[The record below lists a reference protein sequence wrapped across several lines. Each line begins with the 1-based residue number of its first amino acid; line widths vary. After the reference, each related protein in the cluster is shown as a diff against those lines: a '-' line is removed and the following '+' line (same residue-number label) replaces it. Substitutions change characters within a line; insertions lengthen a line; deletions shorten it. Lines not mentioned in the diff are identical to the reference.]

1 MQPAASQPDDPDP
14 PNGPE
19 TLPPG
24 RHRSVLN
31 NVLSALNGWH
41 AFPVAVVALYVF
53 LGVFGPT
60 IAPFAPNRGTV
71 ADRLCPPLGMEVL
84 IIAEHPASR
93 SSDCSAANILGTDH
107 NGRDVFSRLMHGART
122 SLWVVAPSVL
132 VGVVLGAVVGAVIN
146 GWRRRGRLIAYL
158 IASVSLVPFG
168 IFLLSEPLTLYVFG
182 VIHSGAGGGNDE
194 AWSAFVALSSAAAVI
209 TLAIVAIAY
218 RFDDTCRASWFSTV
232 DSENSNHGFCRQLRV
247 QLVSLAPWI
256 VLAALSS
263 AALVFFRSGTTSV
276 QNAGITW
283 NFEPDYLFE
292 HVGMLSPLVPMVLV
306 PISFVSLATWWVVHR
321 ILGRFKSTSMPTPSR
336 GISIDAAASARR
348 RRWLLAITGV
358 VVAIAITRFA
368 VAEAVPIVRE
378 LAQDWTGDYQSGLAR
393 SVQGRLEAIACA
405 NELSS
410 RLNILRSVPPEQLH
424 IDAGQRC
431 LDLYFQHR
439 NAPTHRLTFDFAL
452 RFAAQVVTLGLVGC
466 IVSAALWTVSSA
478 SSNAIR
484 RMVGTFVALVALIGL
499 TMTFGYHGWLLAVS
513 RWFDPVNL
521 ALSDQGL
528 AISRAV
534 TIVRDFAVALGIG
547 YLAIAIAKPSFRFD
561 NAIPNVEALAKWAT
575 FVVPCV
581 LLTAGLLAAFHYR
594 FPANLLF
601 IDDTLAVIVDPTAD
615 QTYISHGLQT
625 RNWLWTYWFAVIGYA
640 AIVFGFFYAGISG
653 FNRFADDKPNPDEVE
668 APISPDSPS
677 RDADPI

>member
-1 MQPAASQPDDPDP
+1 MQPTDAQVSDREP
-14 PNGPE
+14 PNE
-19 TLPPG
+19 SAKPG
-24 RHRSVLN
+24 SANRRGLVKSA
-31 NVLSALNGWH
+31 LSALNGWQ
-41 AFPVAVVALYVF
+41 AVPVAVVALYVF

-60 IAPFAPNRGTV
+60 IAPFEPNRGTI
-71 ADRLCPPLGMEVL
+71 ADRLCPPLGIEALTM
-84 IIAEHPASR
+84 AEHPASR
-93 SSDCSAANILGTDH
+93 STDCSSANILGTDQ
-107 NGRDVFSRLMHGART
+107 NGRDIFSRLLHAFRT
-122 SLWVVAPSVL
+122 SLSVVAPSVF
-132 VGVVLGAVVGAVIN
+132 VGVILGAVAGAVIN

-194 AWSAFVALSSAAAVI
+194 AWSAFVALSSASAGI

-218 RFDDTCRASWFSTV
+218 RFDDTCRASWFSTA
-232 DSENSNHGFCRQLRV
+232 DSENSNHGFCRQLRI
-247 QLVSLAPWI
+247 QLVSLAPWTG
-256 VLAALSS
+256 LAALSS

-292 HVGMLSPLVPMVLV
+292 HVGMLSPLVPMVLI
-306 PISFVSLATWWVVHR
+306 PIAFLSLAMWSVFHH
-321 ILGRFKSTSMPTPSR
+321 ILGRFKSTSTPAPSTET
-336 GISIDAAASARR
+336 SIDNAPSARR
-348 RRWLLAITGV
+348 RRWLLAIIGIV
-358 VVAIAITRFA
+358 LAIAITRFA

-378 LAQDWTGDYQSGLAR
+378 LAQDWTGDYQSGLSQ
-393 SVQGRLEAIACA
+393 SVQGRIEASDCA

-410 RLNILRSVPPEQLH
+410 RLSTLRWASQEQLE

-452 RFAAQVVTLGLVGC
+452 RFATQVVTLAFVGC
-466 IVSAALWTVSSA
+466 IVSAALWTVTSA
-478 SSNAIR
+478 SSN
-484 RMVGTFVALVALIGL
+484 MVTRIVGICVALVALIGL

-534 TIVRDFAVALGIG
+534 TIVRDFAVALGIC
-547 YLAIAIAKPSFRFD
+547 YLAIAIAKPSFRFG
-561 NAIPNVEALAKWAT
+561 NAIPKVETLAKWAS
-575 FVVPCV
+575 FCVPCV

-601 IDDTLAVIVDPTAD
+601 IDDTLAVIAEPTAD
-615 QTYISHGLQT
+615 QIYIS
-625 RNWLWTYWFAVIGYA
+625 RDSPFRDWLWTYWFAVIGYA

-653 FNRFADDKPNPDEVE
+653 FRRFVSDEPNPDGGE
-668 APISPDSPS
+668 APISLDSPS
-677 RDADPI
+677 RDGGPT